1 MKGGAESAAAI
12 AALLSQIS
20 DRTLV
25 QFIADGDKAALK
37 LLYLRHS
44 ARPYGFVA
52 RGLLGIARLKALS
65 QGRRRSEGP
74 LDRHAQDLVADA
86 SDGPATL
93 NEKRRR
99 RDIPRKCITRLTPIH
114 REVLNLVS
122 YQGKTVED
130 VAQPPGVPV
139 STIKAR
145 LHYAR
150 GHTAKRFAAA
160 GIHRA
165 WTAL

>member
-1 MKGGAESAAAI
+1 MKGGTESAAAI

-44 ARPYGFVA
+44 ARLYGFV
-52 RGLLGIARLKALS
+52 LS

-74 LDRHAQDLVADA
+74 LDRHAQDLIADA

-93 NEKRRR
+93 NERRWR
-99 RDIPRKCITRLTPIH
+99 RHIPRKCITRLTPIH
-114 REVLNLVS
+114 REVVNLVS
-122 YQGKTVED
+122 YQGKKVED
-130 VAQPPGVPV
+130 VAQTPGVPV

-145 LHYAR
+145 LYYAR
-150 GHTAKRFAAA
+150 GHTAKLFAAA

-165 WTAL
+165 WTTL